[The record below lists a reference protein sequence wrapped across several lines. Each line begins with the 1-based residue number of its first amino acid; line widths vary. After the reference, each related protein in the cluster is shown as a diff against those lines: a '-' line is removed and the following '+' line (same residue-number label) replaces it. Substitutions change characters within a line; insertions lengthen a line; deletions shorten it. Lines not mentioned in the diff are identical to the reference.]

1 MPAFLPIL
9 AAAAPLFGAAA
20 SVGGAALT
28 NRANAREAQKNRD
41 FQERMSSTAIR
52 RQRDDMISAG
62 INPAQAANAGGA
74 STPGGAVAA
83 VENPL
88 SGGISNARE
97 TRMAQEQIKLLQ
109 SQREK
114 LDVEKS
120 KTSVEGATAITQQK
134 IVAEQLKQAE
144 QLTKFQPSMLSGQV
158 QQMTIGNALNALLMP
173 GATNQAKLDK
183 RLGEA
188 GPAIQLILNSAKG
201 VKGLL
206 K

>member
-1 MPAFLPIL
+1 MPLPLIAL
-9 AAAAPLFGAAA
+9 AAPLIGAAA
-20 SVGGAALT
+20 SIGGSAFT
-28 NRANAREAQKNRD
+28 NKANAREAQRNRD
-41 FQERMSSTAIR
+41 FQERMSNTAMR

-74 STPGGAVAA
+74 STPGGAVAS

-97 TRMAQEQIKLLQ
+97 TKLAMENIKLMQ

-120 KTSVEGATAITQQK
+120 KTAVEGATAVTQQK
-134 IVAEQLKQAE
+134 IVEEQLKQAA
-144 QLTKFQPSMLSGQV
+144 QLTRFQPGMLTGQT
-158 QQMTIGNALNALLMP
+158 QALTIGNALNALLMP
-173 GATNQAKLDK
+173 GASNQAKLDK